1 MPPVAPLLPVVFL
14 PLPACYEDVAGCLD
28 KPLPAPTLNGREK
41 SFWEWEKRLRMNMK
55 RALLCL
61 LITLAAAALACNLP
75 AFRNDG
81 GDTPDGLTA
90 EPEATEPPDNAG
102 TPESDDDEPGDE
114 EPTETPDDTDDT
126 GEAEDRPPVS
136 SEPPEFGDEVY
147 STDFR
152 TRWVEVTS
160 ADDGVV
166 KGRAAPTDGGML
178 FEVEPSWAMWVYSQ
192 QDDISS
198 FYAEMIVQPQI
209 CPSTSTSSYGLM
221 FHFRDNDNFRAFALT
236 CSGGYRLYD
245 YSASGDAIIASGELP
260 AGVDA
265 TTGRHTIA
273 VLAQS
278 NTLALYVDG
287 SLIDTVQ
294 VGEMPAGDLGPFVDT
309 ESEGVSILFEK
320 LTVYEPG

>member
-1 MPPVAPLLPVVFL
+1 
-14 PLPACYEDVAGCLD
+14 
-28 KPLPAPTLNGREK
+28 
-41 SFWEWEKRLRMNMK
+41 MNMK

-61 LITLAAAALACNLP
+61 LIALAAAALACNLP
-75 AFRNDG
+75 AFRDDS
-81 GDTPDGLTA
+81 GDTPGGLTA
-90 EPEATEPPDNAG
+90 EPEATEPPGDAE
-102 TPESDDDEPGDE
+102 TPEDGDDEPAEPGDD
-114 EPTETPDDTDDT
+114 EPAEPPDDTDDAN
-126 GEAEDRPPVS
+126 GAEDRPPVS
-136 SEPPEFGDEVY
+136 GEPPEFGDEVY

-198 FYAEMIVQPQI
+198 FYAEIIVQPQA
-209 CPSTSTSSYGLM
+209 CPPTSTSSYGLM

-245 YSASGDAIIASGELP
+245 YNTGGDAIIASGELP

-309 ESEGVSILFEK
+309 ESDGVSSLFEE